1 MKKYLLVYALLLNIV
16 AVSKMQPSEP
26 PMYIEE
32 LIKSGFPTKM
42 EFCLEKVFIHLPLS
56 MLYKKYVK
64 PTCFDSKKPITLD
77 TRYGMITLPISPRN
91 ISSHFFE
98 NIAMHCIYRFFLV
111 YHNDLCRMTQYCG
124 AFSTLLDNV
133 PFIKTMKT
141 CYNLKEKVLFYFNGK
156 FKNIPLSIQALKV
169 INIAGSQASM
179 DLGERL
185 AKKYG
190 VINAAE
196 KYLGTIGKIAAK
208 KLSCTIGSALYSII
222 VGTAC
227 TCFDKDWNVQKPS
240 LPDIPMFGISNKER
254 RYNPEIGCTIDID
267 YRPKKTWL
275 ETIAASINLKFFVAF
290 PCLKGEWIHSF

>member
-1 MKKYLLVYALLLNIV
+1 
-16 AVSKMQPSEP
+16 
-26 PMYIEE
+26 
-32 LIKSGFPTKM
+32 
-42 EFCLEKVFIHLPLS
+42 

-111 YHNDLCRMTQYCG
+111 SHNDLCRMTQYCG

-133 PFIKTMKT
+133 PFIKVMRYMHTRQQKNPSFFHEQVIKT
-141 CYNLKEKVLFYFNGK
+141 
-156 FKNIPLSIQALKV
+156 PLYIQAFNV
-169 INIAGSQASM
+169 INIAGSKVSM

-222 VGTAC
+222 LGTAG
-227 TCFDKDWNVQKPS
+227 TCFDVNWNIQKPS
-240 LPDIPMFGISNKER
+240 LPDIPMFGIFNKER
-254 RYNPEIGCTIDID
+254 RYNPEIGCTIDIN